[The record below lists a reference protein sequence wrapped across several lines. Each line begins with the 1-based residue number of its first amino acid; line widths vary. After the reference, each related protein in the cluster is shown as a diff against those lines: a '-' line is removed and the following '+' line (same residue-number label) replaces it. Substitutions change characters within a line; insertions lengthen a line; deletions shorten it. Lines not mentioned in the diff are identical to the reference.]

1 MKYRH
6 YAPKANLII
15 VSGEA
20 DAVVMRINEL
30 TGEYRKKAKRSTSSV
45 RMKAGHSISVIVIE
59 SIGSRSG

>member
-30 TGEYRKKAKRSTSSV
+30 TGEYRKKGEKVASSV
-45 RMKAGHSISVIVIE
+45 RMKAGHSISVM
-59 SIGSRSG
+59 

>member
-20 DAVVMRINEL
+20 DAVVMRINE
-30 TGEYRKKAKRSTSSV
+30 TDRRIPEKRRKGRHHLY
-45 RMKAGHSISVIVIE
+45 G
-59 SIGSRSG
+59 